1 MAKLD
6 DAGSNPLHEDG
17 QFRTHVW
24 STRHCVPSL
33 SKTAYFHCSVHMT
46 LAVDTD
52 VKLRHYLAHS
62 HLVKKWHRRLMPVL
76 LPGSVLVS
84 SHSSSMDIFVLL

>member
-1 MAKLD
+1 MVEWLAWLTCHGGGMVKLD
-6 DAGSNPLHEDG
+6 DAGSNPVHEDG

-24 STRHCVPSL
+24 STLHCVPSL

-52 VKLRHYLAHS
+52 VELTHS
-62 HLVKKWHRRLMPVL
+62 HTFKQKMA
-76 LPGSVLVS
+76 S
-84 SHSSSMDIFVLL
+84 S

>member
-1 MAKLD
+1 MTKLG

-24 STRHCVPSL
+24 STRQRVPSL
-33 SKTAYFHCSVHMT
+33 SKMDFHCSVHMT

-52 VKLRHYLAHS
+52 VKLNHS
-62 HLVKKWHRRLMPVL
+62 LTNKTISINYFHSYHLE
-76 LPGSVLVS
+76 SAS
-84 SHSSSMDIFVLL
+84 

>member
-1 MAKLD
+1 MAKLN

-46 LAVDTD
+46 SAVDTD
-52 VKLRHYLAHS
+52 VKLNHS
-62 HLVKKWHRRLMPVL
+62 VTVDASRRVRERAERASGLEKWL
-76 LPGSVLVS
+76 SV
-84 SHSSSMDIFVLL
+84 